1 MDRLNPHSF
10 NRDTDTQS
18 LLPHTTKMCLSVKEI
33 KYKLKGPVLEAPNPP
48 SRKISLHFQS
58 LEVKPDLLSFNPM
71 SILGH
76 VSGYKSFSL
85 CSFLFFFFN
94 WTSKFSDP
102 PKGWTYNWASFQQM
116 LKHFIYQRAVP
127 PCSWLQIRNL
137 PPRHFS
143 LWSCWSSL
151 LLTFKNLTI
160 LRRTN
165 STTSMVQS
173 RLLQATW
180 IWPHTQ
186 TSP

>member
-1 MDRLNPHSF
+1 MDRLNPHFF

-85 CSFLFFFFN
+85 CTFLFSFLIELQN
-94 WTSKFSDP
+94 SVIHQRVGPTTEPLSSRCLSILSTKGLYHHVLDSKSETYHQDTSHCGLVDLHFYWP
-102 PKGWTYNWASFQQM
+102 
-116 LKHFIYQRAVP
+116 LKI
-127 PCSWLQIRNL
+127 
-137 PPRHFS
+137 
-143 LWSCWSSL
+143 
-151 LLTFKNLTI
+151 
-160 LRRTN
+160 
-165 STTSMVQS
+165 
-173 RLLQATW
+173 
-180 IWPHTQ
+180 
-186 TSP
+186 